1 MMHNHTEQF
10 TGGIMN
16 RATPYRHQPGHE
28 ERSLFSYF
36 RSIFQ
41 KYADRDFFFIGRT
54 AAYFFFFCAAVYAA
68 MDSAYCRTIPIL
80 AMTAN
85 AFEEDRTLATEAGM
99 NGYLTKPIDVEKMM
113 KTIASFL

>member
-1 MMHNHTEQF
+1 
-10 TGGIMN
+10 MN

-68 MDSAYCRTIPIL
+68 MDSVYCRTIPIL
-80 AMTAN
+80 AMDSERIRGGLGAG
-85 AFEEDRTLATEAGM
+85 DRS
-99 NGYLTKPIDVEKMM
+99 GYEWVLDETDRC
-113 KTIASFL
+113 